1 MTQHQI
7 NPCLKRV
14 FTAFNVF
21 FAIVGGLILA
31 LAVLSHAVTRSA
43 GGGIEYNYGGL
54 IVLYVLGSF
63 TMLISI
69 LGAYGAHRENRVSL
83 ILFLVCMVI
92 GSLVMLRAGVPAAFL
107 RSELDEVMEDKL
119 KDMVP
124 LDQTTQMN
132 KNAAN
137 EVQEWLQCCGLFS
150 YKDWEGQIPDSCLC
164 DDLEVAEGQCM
175 SINYDVRA
183 FQMFGLAQPK
193 SIHKEPCYP
202 LIKYYVNLMADVVLG
217 VIFTLAVLA
226 LLGMVLSSVMI
237 HQLRAAT
244 RTTMI
249 FTMPPV
255 FNPQPPKYQE
265 LYNTA

>member
-1 MTQHQI
+1 MTQQHQI

-31 LAVLSHAVTRSA
+31 LAVLSHAVTAS
-43 GGGIEYNYGGL
+43 GGIEYNYGGL

-83 ILFLVCMVI
+83 IMFLVCMVI

-124 LDQTTQMN
+124 LDQTSPMN

-137 EVQEWLQCCGLFS
+137 EVQEWLHCCGLFS
-150 YKDWEGQIPDSCLC
+150 YKDWGNQMPDSCLC
-164 DDLEVAEGQCM
+164 DNQEVAEDQCM
-175 SINYDVRA
+175 TITYDSMM
-183 FQMFGLAQPK
+183 MFGLARPK

-217 VIFTLAVLA
+217 VIFTLAILA
-226 LLGMVLSSVMI
+226 VLGMVLSSVMI
-237 HQLRAAT
+237 HQLRSAT